1 DSFFSRFAPI
11 SVRLRPSGGD
21 TPKGLHV
28 VQFKLAT
35 LVRVAELGAGA
46 KTRLSKKEDDYSILY
61 RVARLESLDVAV
73 HGFVSPQPHAQ
84 PDLTYLQFPGWLLSP
99 RQP

>member
-1 DSFFSRFAPI
+1 MIDTPSVRWTIDSFFSRFA
-11 SVRLRPSGGD
+11 RRFPSDRGR
-21 TPKGLHV
+21 
-28 VQFKLAT
+28 A
-35 LVRVAELGAGA
+35 AEPGAGA